1 MNRYFIRIFVIVV
14 IAVFTFSCKT
24 AKLSDSDKYES
35 KAAFVYSLLT
45 DYEVLEY
52 EKRNKPIYID

>member
-14 IAVFTFSCKT
+14 IAVFAFSCKT

-35 KAAFVYSLLT
+35 KAVLL
-45 DYEVLEY
+45 L
-52 EKRNKPIYID
+52 RHLLKPIQTGRM